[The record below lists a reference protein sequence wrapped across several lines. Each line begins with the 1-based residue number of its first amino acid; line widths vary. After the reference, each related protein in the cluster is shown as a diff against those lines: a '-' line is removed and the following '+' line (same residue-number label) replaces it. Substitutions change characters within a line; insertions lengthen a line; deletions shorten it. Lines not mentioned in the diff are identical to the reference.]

1 MIFFFL
7 GFYESLACFAIHG
20 VFFLGVGDLA
30 TLEIENNLFPSPIV
44 TFHDYDFVYRFY
56 ISLSNTSFAN
66 NYYVSHTLVLIV
78 ISSLTNHSSS
88 QCSSPHNHILH
99 ILSSEREWQRLE
111 VIRLLLRLCN

>member
-1 MIFFFL
+1 MRVL
-7 GFYESLACFAIHG
+7 HVSQYTGY
-20 VFFLGVGDLA
+20 FFLGVGDLA